1 MDGPPKKKRK
11 KKRKKNPDEP
21 EGSTALAK
29 RPKPGAAFY
38 SNWYTRKLIHE
49 RISNV
54 RKELAERHLD
64 GDLKQ
69 LSEWQARAKRRFDA
83 AWNRLSE
90 ESRTSYQASARHF
103 GKYLGMRQAK
113 VSEIIAQLIALTYL
127 EACTLVEEYM
137 AWMREEKELS
147 PNMINRH
154 LSALRFLVDTCRRI
168 GWCEYRLDVKQ
179 LKTERVKDVDAPSKK
194 DFRRYLLHVQ
204 RTVGQTAAR
213 NKLLVYMLAFMGMR
227 ISSVLSLEY
236 QNIDFKKRRFKVRW
250 KGDGKQYKWRPA
262 GPKVME
268 ALAGWIDQRGHH
280 KGHIFTNF
288 DPARKGK
295 GSITR
300 RSAEHIVTQ
309 LGIDAGTKKR
319 MTTHMFRHFYTDD
332 NLEATNQNTR
342 DVSTGLGH
350 KDIKTIEHYVS
361 QKKSQSRARQLVEAM
376 EQRWLSEGE
385 EEDQKLIE
393 EEEEPEI
400 EIPGVVSAEEA
411 VKNRIVY
418 ETIKSKIESV
428 DKVLSADGGL
438 VIGSLTLFGG
448 DAGIGKSTLVRQ
460 MCAGICRADK
470 KAKILYASGEEPV
483 PQLAEGLERIG
494 CYPKTLKLMND
505 QSLDNICDAADALN
519 VDVLVIDS
527 INSVGLDENQKPVGS
542 VTQLKGCANH
552 LKNWSKGEDGK
563 DIEGTGIAV
572 IIIVHVD
579 KKGNI
584 SGPKMLE
591 HFVDTVLV
599 FSGQKQTKPRILSQ
613 NKNRFGPTTKM
624 AFFEMTNTG
633 LLEKNPPASY
643 DDDFDDGPVNTFG
656 ENEEGDDFDLEDEDL

>member
-1 MDGPPKKKRK
+1 MK
-11 KKRKKNPDEP
+11 
-21 EGSTALAK
+21 
-29 RPKPGAAFY
+29 
-38 SNWYTRKLIHE
+38 
-49 RISNV
+49 
-54 RKELAERHLD
+54 
-64 GDLKQ
+64 
-69 LSEWQARAKRRFDA
+69 
-83 AWNRLSE
+83 
-90 ESRTSYQASARHF
+90 
-103 GKYLGMRQAK
+103 
-113 VSEIIAQLIALTYL
+113 
-127 EACTLVEEYM
+127 
-137 AWMREEKELS
+137 EEKELA
-147 PNMINRH
+147 PNTINRH
-154 LSALRFLVDTCRRI
+154 LSALRFLVDTYRRI

-213 NKLLVYMLAFMGMR
+213 DKLLVYMLAFMGMR

-236 QNIDFKKRRFKVRW
+236 QNIDFKKRRFQVRW

-309 LGIDAGTKKR
+309 MGMDAGTQKR
-319 MTTHMFRHFYTDD
+319 MTTHMFRHFYADD

-361 QKKSQSRARQLVEAM
+361 QKKGQSRARKLVEAM
-376 EQRWLSEGE
+376 EERWLSEGE
-385 EEDQKLIE
+385 EEDEKLIQ
-393 EEEEPEI
+393 EEEEPEV

-418 ETIKSKIESV
+418 ETIKSGMDSV
-428 DKVLSADGGL
+428 DKVFSSNDGI

-448 DAGIGKSTLVRQ
+448 DAGIGKSTLARQ
-460 MCAGICRADK
+460 VCAGICRVDK

-483 PQLAEGLERIG
+483 PQISEGLERIN
-494 CYPKTLKLMND
+494 CFPKNLKLMND
-505 QSLDNICDAADALN
+505 QSLDNICDAAVALN

-527 INSVGLDENQKPVGS
+527 INSVGLDDNPKPVGS

-572 IIIVHVD
+572 IIIAHVD
-579 KKGNI
+579 KKGNL

-591 HFVDTVLV
+591 HFVDTVMV
-599 FSGQKQTKPRILSQ
+599 FSGQKHTKPRTLSQ

-624 AFFEMTNTG
+624 AFFDMTNTG
-633 LLEKNPPASY
+633 LVERKPPAGY
-643 DDDFDDGPVNTFG
+643 EDDEFDDDRPVNTFG
-656 ENEEGDDFDLEDEDL
+656 ENEEDDDFDLEDEDL